1 MKNPSPTAEKAENR
15 GIPVERGGERSR
27 ISFAIRGGFSIK
39 KNGNHVAIEYVETGH
54 PLPKLRMTGGQSWKP
69 EVKRYMAWKAHVV
82 TSFVESL
89 RHSPELYNRVA
100 GRVARGLKPIPSLL
114 EKAHMTVRAYYNNHA
129 HADTENVFGS
139 IADALFE
146 NDSKLV
152 GTFDYDIG
160 GKGLPR
166 GMSPG
171 QVIATIEIDPITF
184 SQPDKEPRAHKSSR
198 TNRNVWQKNRTAA
211 PRSPRSPGRTRS

>member
-1 MKNPSPTAEKAENR
+1 MKSPSHTVEKAENSA
-15 GIPVERGGERSR
+15 IPIERGGERSR
-27 ISFAIRGGFSIK
+27 MSFAIRGGYSIK
-39 KNGNHVAIEYVETGH
+39 KNGNHVSIEYVPTGH

-89 RHSPELYNRVA
+89 KHNPELYNRVA

-114 EKAHMTVRAYYNNHA
+114 EKARMTVRAYYNNHA

-152 GTFDYDIG
+152 GTFDYEIG
-160 GKGLPR
+160 DEGLPR
-166 GMSPG
+166 GMSSG
-171 QVIATIEIDPITF
+171 QVIATIEIDPVTF
-184 SQPDKEPRAHKSSR
+184 SQPDKEPRARKSST
-198 TNRNVWQKNRTAA
+198 TNRNVWKNRTMA